1 MAEVRLI
8 SKFSIPLPT
17 FSEKEDDDTGMQKTE
32 KLQKPVQR
40 FSYLPPNQSLDA
52 QLWKKKKTASLRA
65 NLDLLRKPSE
75 AREFLEHFSNQS
87 WANLQDL
94 HENTCYLT

>member
-17 FSEKEDDDTGMQKTE
+17 FSEKEDDDTGMQKTG

-52 QLWKKKKTASLRA
+52 QLWKKKTASLKA

-75 AREFLEHFSNQS
+75 TRGTTKNSLAL
-87 WANLQDL
+87 
-94 HENTCYLT
+94 

>member
-32 KLQKPVQR
+32 KL
-40 FSYLPPNQSLDA
+40 
-52 QLWKKKKTASLRA
+52 
-65 NLDLLRKPSE
+65 
-75 AREFLEHFSNQS
+75 
-87 WANLQDL
+87 
-94 HENTCYLT
+94 